1 MKCLNCDA
9 EATIF
14 FKEVVDGQLHEIRL
28 CEACAA
34 EKGFHL
40 AVEQNK
46 LTIANQFIWMAEN
59 LYPESAAKVGA
70 VQCPSCGI
78 RYSQFARTGRLGC
91 ADCYG
96 AFEAQLKQILRRVHG
111 ATRHHGRAPRG
122 ADASTL
128 RQRDLGRLREEL
140 NRAVEREEFELAARL
155 RDQIRRMEQ
164 EAPATAGEAG
174 SAGSA
179 RNAGDTGDAGNAG
192 DAGSSEDAGTA
203 RDPGAAGGA
212 S

>member
-1 MKCLNCDA
+1 MKCQNCDA

-14 FKEVVDGQLHEIRL
+14 FKEVVDGQLREIHL
-28 CEACAA
+28 CETCAA

-59 LYPESAAKVGA
+59 LYPESASKVGT

-96 AFEAQLKQILRRVHG
+96 AFETQLKQILRRIHG
-111 ATRHHGRAPRG
+111 ATRHQGRAPRG
-122 ADASTL
+122 GDGSTM
-128 RQRDLGRLREEL
+128 RRRDLGRLREEL

-155 RDQIRRMEQ
+155 RDEIRKLNE
-164 EAPATAGEAG
+164 EPSAAAGLSGGVGDAGYAGNAGNMGNAGDSRSAG

-179 RNAGDTGDAGNAG
+179 GDAG
-192 DAGSSEDAGTA
+192 GT
-203 RDPGAAGGA
+203 P
-212 S
+212 

>member
-14 FKEVVDGQLHEIRL
+14 FKEVVEGQLREIRL

-70 VQCPSCGI
+70 VQCPACGI

-128 RQRDLGRLREEL
+128 RRRDLGRLREEL
-140 NRAVEREEFELAARL
+140 NRAVEREEFELAAQL
-155 RDQIRRMEQ
+155 RDRIRRME
-164 EAPATAGEAG
+164 EEVPVATEETVNPGNAGHGGNAG
-174 SAGSA
+174 TTRDAGSA
-179 RNAGDTGDAGNAG
+179 RDA
-192 DAGSSEDAGTA
+192 
-203 RDPGAAGGA
+203 GAAGGA

>member
-96 AFEAQLKQILRRVHG
+96 AFETQLKQILRRVHG

-155 RDQIRRMEQ
+155 RDQIRQME
-164 EAPATAGEAG
+164 EETPAAAG
-174 SAGSA
+174 SAGST
-179 RNAGDTGDAGNAG
+179 RNAGDTGNAGNAE
-192 DAGSSEDAGTA
+192 DAGSA

>member
-1 MKCLNCDA
+1 MKCMNCDA

-14 FKEVVDGQLHEIRL
+14 FKEVVDGQLREIRL

-46 LTIANQFIWMAEN
+46 LSIANQFIWMAEN

-111 ATRHHGRAPRG
+111 ATRHQGRAPRG
-122 ADASTL
+122 ADGSNL
-128 RQRDLGRLREEL
+128 RRRDLGRLREEL
-140 NRAVEREEFELAARL
+140 NRAVEREEFELAAEL
-155 RDQIRRMEQ
+155 RDQIRRMEETPSTPTD
-164 EAPATAGEAG
+164 EAGHGPDAGPGADAREAGEAG
-174 SAGSA
+174 
-179 RNAGDTGDAGNAG
+179 
-192 DAGSSEDAGTA
+192 
-203 RDPGAAGGA
+203 GA

>member
-1 MKCLNCDA
+1 MKCLHCDA

-14 FKEVVDGQLHEIRL
+14 FKEVVDGQLREIRL

-78 RYSQFARTGRLGC
+78 RYGQFARTGRLGC

-122 ADASTL
+122 ADAPTL
-128 RQRDLGRLREEL
+128 RRRDLGRLREEL
-140 NRAVEREEFELAARL
+140 NRAVEREEFELAAQL
-155 RDQIRRMEQ
+155 RDQIRRME
-164 EAPATAGEAG
+164 EDVPAAAEETG
-174 SAGSA
+174 SPGKVTNT
-179 RNAGDTGDAGNAG
+179 RDAGNTVDAG
-192 DAGSSEDAGTA
+192 DLSDGGNPPDPEAVGGGS
-203 RDPGAAGGA
+203 
-212 S
+212 

>member
-14 FKEVVDGQLHEIRL
+14 FKEVVDGQLREIRL

-70 VQCPSCGI
+70 VQCASCGI
-78 RYSQFARTGRLGC
+78 SYSQFARTGRLGC

-128 RQRDLGRLREEL
+128 RRRDLVRLREEL
-140 NRAVEREEFELAARL
+140 IRAVEREEFELAAQL
-155 RDQIRRMEQ
+155 RDQIRRMEEEVPSATGENGNTRSAESTGSTRDAVGGR
-164 EAPATAGEAG
+164 EA
-174 SAGSA
+174 
-179 RNAGDTGDAGNAG
+179 
-192 DAGSSEDAGTA
+192 
-203 RDPGAAGGA
+203 GAAGGA

>member
-14 FKEVVDGQLHEIRL
+14 FKEVVDGQLREIRL

-91 ADCYG
+91 AECYG
-96 AFEAQLKQILRRVHG
+96 AFEAQLKPILRRVHG
-111 ATRHHGRAPRG
+111 ATRHQGRAPHG
-122 ADASTL
+122 AEGSSL
-128 RQRDLGRLREEL
+128 RRRDLGRLREEL
-140 NRAVEREEFELAARL
+140 NRAVEREEFELAAQL
-155 RDQIRRMEQ
+155 RDQIRRME
-164 EAPATAGEAG
+164 EAPPAAAEETG
-174 SAGSA
+174 SVGGTLDVGSA
-179 RNAGDTGDAGNAG
+179 READG
-192 DAGSSEDAGTA
+192 A
-203 RDPGAAGGA
+203 RDPGSTRDAGSPRDAGAGGM